1 MDDFEWDPVKERI
14 NARRHGITCAEAV
27 TVFED
32 RLLRWRLDVEHS
44 RVEERYIVLG
54 MSAAGRLL
62 IVVHS
67 ERSRKIRIIGARRAT
82 RREITQYE
90 QGNF

>member
-1 MDDFEWDPVKERI
+1 MDDFEWDPDKERL
-14 NARRHGITCAEAV
+14 NALRHGIAFSEAV

-32 RLLRWRLDVEHS
+32 PLSIARLDREHS
-44 RVEERYIVLG
+44 ESEERFRVIG
-54 MSAAGRLL
+54 RSAAGRIL

-67 ERSRKIRIIGARRAT
+67 ERGKFIRIISARRAT
-82 RREITQYE
+82 RREITTYE